1 VIHASVR
8 RFQRGHNPLAVRL
21 DVKGKSVLLKECLMA
36 AAPYQAYKTL
46 FLKRRR
52 PDKRK
57 RHPAWC
63 AARDGERNPSTE
75 ATCHPHCLMAA
86 APYQAYNLSG
96 LQPLFINPQPFH
108 T

>member
-1 VIHASVR
+1 PDLVIHASVR
-8 RFQRGHNPLAVRL
+8 RFQRGHNSLAVRL

-57 RHPAWC
+57 RHPALAFKKVAGWHL
-63 AARDGERNPSTE
+63 NLI
-75 ATCHPHCLMAA
+75 HPTNH
-86 APYQAYNLSG
+86 PY
-96 LQPLFINPQPFH
+96 
-108 T
+108 